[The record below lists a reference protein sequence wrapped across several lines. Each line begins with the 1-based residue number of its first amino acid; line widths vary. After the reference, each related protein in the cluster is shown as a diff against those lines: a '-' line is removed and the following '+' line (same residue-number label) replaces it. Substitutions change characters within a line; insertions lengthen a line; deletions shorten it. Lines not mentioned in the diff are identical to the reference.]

1 MPSIKQQSEQ
11 MGENFAYEVLT
22 EQIGALTFIGS
33 GVEEKLREHASVIY
47 QNIPDPLFFG
57 ATVSFDDDKYVM
69 LNTYQPLRTRYYT
82 AAHELWHVLNFEQL
96 LPQQLDVERA
106 ADRFAAALMMPRQII
121 RLVWP
126 KLKKKFKEPK
136 AILMIADMA
145 SVPYEAV
152 ARRVNELELPI
163 STEVLKLTDTEWK
176 EQRSAS
182 SLPTSPFDEAYIE
195 ESFERYTNVVASV
208 LEQGKLSSLEAANLL
223 AHIAPE
229 QAREYQEAALT
240 LMTTTEASED
250 KEE

>member
-1 MPSIKQQSEQ
+1 MSSIKQQSEQ

-47 QNIPDPLFFG
+47 QNIPDLLFFG
-57 ATVSFDDDKYVM
+57 ATVGFDDDKYVM
-69 LNTYQPLRTRYYT
+69 LNTYQPLRSRYYT

-96 LPQQLDVERA
+96 LPEHLDTERA

-121 RLVWP
+121 RLLWP
-126 KLKKKFKEPK
+126 KLKKKLQEPK
-136 AILMIADMA
+136 ALLVIADMA
-145 SVPYEAV
+145 AVPYEAI
-152 ARRVNELELPI
+152 ARRVSELELPI
-163 STEVLKLTDTEWK
+163 AKEWLKLNDADWK
-176 EQRSAS
+176 EQRSIF
-182 SLPTSPFDEAYIE
+182 SLPASPFDEAYTE
-195 ESFERYTNVVASV
+195 ETFERYTNVVSSV
-208 LEQGKLSSLEAANLL
+208 LEHGKLSLLEAANLL

-240 LMTTTEASED
+240 LMATAEASED